1 MPAWELLPN
10 ERYWK
15 IGRPHGGI
23 INPGVELKWATIMT
37 SRGCPFSC
45 SYCHIA
51 EETEGSKSG
60 NIGKF
65 RIKSD
70 ERVKKELNILKN
82 EIGVKQVFISDDS
95 IFGMKRRAIRLL
107 KSIIGI
113 GLSFIDVNGINMVHL
128 LKKSGKPGWLIP
140 DEEVISLLAEVGF
153 KDLVIPFESVNPRV
167 QKKWNSNKVPLT
179 RFDPVSLIKMI
190 QKYKIKV
197 GTNYMIGFP
206 DETREEIETTIN
218 FGKKMKDSG
227 INYQNFTLVM
237 PVPGTPIFDYCIK
250 SGQLPKDYNPDKFQ
264 WTKSSMTNLA
274 FSQEKLEVMR
284 QEAWES
290 CNTEEF
296 KNSRKKWDV
305 GVGKFL

>member
-1 MPAWELLPN
+1 
-10 ERYWK
+10 
-15 IGRPHGGI
+15 
-23 INPGVELKWATIMT
+23 
-37 SRGCPFSC
+37 
-45 SYCHIA
+45 
-51 EETEGSKSG
+51 
-60 NIGKF
+60 
-65 RIKSD
+65 
-70 ERVKKELNILKN
+70 
-82 EIGVKQVFISDDS
+82 
-95 IFGMKRRAIRLL
+95 MKRRAIRLL